1 MIRAETASEWSLNL
15 IPSLAERFQTPAL
28 VVFLDVARSNIRRV
42 IDDLGGD
49 PGRWRPHLKTTKM
62 PLVWAEL
69 LEAGVRRFKCA
80 TTREAAVLL
89 DLIRDRQIETVDL
102 LVAYPLPAPGRRR
115 LAALAEANPAVRLA
129 VLVEDPPAAATLPE
143 PLAAFVDLNPGMNRT
158 GIPADDWSAILETAR
173 AAGDRLRG
181 LHFYDGH
188 IRHGTPENRRTEAHR
203 GYDRL
208 IETIDRLRSA
218 GVDVGE
224 VVTSGTPTYLHA
236 LSHEGLNHLTDV
248 VHRVSPGTVVFHDAG
263 YDEMLPELKLEPAA
277 MVLTRVIS
285 RPAADVVTCDAGS
298 KSIAAEAGDPCAVV
312 LGHPEL
318 TPLKP
323 SEEHLPLQ
331 VDGAPAPER
340 GEALLLVPRHVCP
353 TVNLVDEAI
362 VIENGEFACVAP
374 VSARGHELRV
384 MPAHAS
390 IQRKGC

>member
-1 MIRAETASEWSLNL
+1 VIRAETASEWSLNL

-158 GIPADDWSAILETAR
+158 GIPAERTSAVIALARQIQAVERVRLAGLLTHAGHAYAARGREAIEAVHRGTVETLHGLRDALT
-173 AAGDRLRG
+173 AAGVRDVALSLGDTPTCSVVEDFGGVDEMRPG
-181 LHFYDGH
+181 NFAFYD
-188 IRHGTPENRRTEAHR
+188 
-203 GYDRL
+203 L
-208 IETIDRLRSA
+208 
-218 GVDVGE
+218 
-224 VVTSGTPTYLHA
+224 
-236 LSHEGLNHLTDV
+236 
-248 VHRVSPGTVVFHDAG
+248 
-263 YDEMLPELKLEPAA
+263 MQLEIGA
-277 MVLTRVIS
+277 
-285 RPAADVVTCDAGS
+285 C
-298 KSIAAEAGDPCAVV
+298 AEADLALALACPVVAVY
-312 LGHPEL
+312 
-318 TPLKP
+318 
-323 SEEHLPLQ
+323 
-331 VDGAPAPER
+331 PER
-340 GEALLLVPRHVCP
+340 GELALYGGAVHLSKEFLSGEDGRRVYGRVALPEEGGWGPMIQDAHVSSLSQEHGIVKSEALVGQVRVGDLLLVLPIHACLAADLMRAYR
-353 TVNLVDEAI
+353 TLD
-362 VIENGEFACVAP
+362 GETLAVGNF
-374 VSARGHELRV
+374 
-384 MPAHAS
+384 
-390 IQRKGC
+390 